1 MPSRTSSIAE
11 RLTQFPI
18 SHSKNLSQDDRIFL
32 KIIVDCFGCYNKD
45 YVSNQQ
51 MSTPTRD
58 SSTSAVLPER
68 EILQAIR
75 GIRFGVVEIVVH
87 ESRVTEIRQTRRV
100 RLTASNPDMNSSD
113 PTSGEL

>member
-1 MPSRTSSIAE
+1 MSAHSQNKSIA
-11 RLTQFPI
+11 P
-18 SHSKNLSQDDRIFL
+18 
-32 KIIVDCFGCYNKD
+32 
-45 YVSNQQ
+45 
-51 MSTPTRD
+51 
-58 SSTSAVLPER
+58 ALPEE

-113 PTSGEL
+113 PTSGGL